1 MWHGRLRLS
10 PLQVVWAVTI
20 STNGFAA
27 EAPKEPPPVGA
38 AGPPMAIDAR
48 FGKIDQRAIYGPPGV
63 YFPEQ
68 AVHTGV
74 SGVAIL
80 DCRAGAENLLDACS
94 LVSEKPAG
102 YDFGDAALKM
112 AVDHAITAGV
122 AADGSKPTPG
132 QRVLVRAP
140 FELPR

>member
-1 MWHGRLRLS
+1 
-10 PLQVVWAVTI
+10 
-20 STNGFAA
+20 
-27 EAPKEPPPVGA
+27 
-38 AGPPMAIDAR
+38 MAIDAK

-63 YFPEQ
+63 YFPEH

-80 DCRAGAENLLDACS
+80 DCRAGADDVLDACS
-94 LVSEKPAG
+94 LVSEKPSG

-112 AVDHAITAGV
+112 AADHAITAGV
-122 AADGSKPTPG
+122 AANGAKPNPG